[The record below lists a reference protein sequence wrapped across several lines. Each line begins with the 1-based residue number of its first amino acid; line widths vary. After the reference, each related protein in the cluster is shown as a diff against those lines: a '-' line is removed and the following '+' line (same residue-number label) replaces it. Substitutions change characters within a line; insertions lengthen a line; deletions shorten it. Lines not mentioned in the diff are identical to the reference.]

1 MANGGI
7 PGVDWQ
13 TGMVDTGVK
22 PLDQTA
28 NALNS
33 LNRSGF
39 NLLRNTLGLGQA
51 EDANAGKRDSQGFL
65 IPAYGA
71 TTTTGRVVAQPDG
84 SFRIPEKD
92 LKTGKVSWRM
102 PTAQEEARAG
112 VNSKTGVEKVREAGV
127 IKKTEDN
134 ANRQFGILKEQ
145 LTNQGRTIDLQGKQ
159 IDAGITAAN
168 NANTLAIQTLQANI
182 EDNRENRKQRSQEFS
197 AQMEYQTRAMEDA
210 NKLKAQQLLM
220 DDQYRKDA
228 LAQTQ
233 KSNRLQAIMGLS
245 SALAQARF

>member
-13 TGMVDTGVK
+13 TGMVDTGIE
-22 PLDQTA
+22 PLDQAA
-28 NALNS
+28 NAFNFI
-33 LNRSGF
+33 NRPGF
-39 NLLRNTLGLGQA
+39 NLFRNALGLGQA

-65 IPAYGA
+65 VPAYGA
-71 TTTTGRVVAQPDG
+71 TTTTGRVVKQSDG
-84 SFRIPEKD
+84 TYRIPEKD
-92 LKTGKVSWRM
+92 LATGKVSWRM
-102 PTAQEEARAG
+102 PTAQEEAYAG
-112 VNSKTGVEKVREAGV
+112 INSKTSSAAVKEANI
-127 IKKTEDN
+127 IKKSEDN
-134 ANRQFGILKEQ
+134 ADRQFGLLQGQ
-145 LTNQGRTIDLQGKQ
+145 LTNQGRTIELQGKQ

-182 EDNRENRKQRSQEFS
+182 EENRENRKQRSQEFG

-233 KSNRLQAIMGLS
+233 KSSRLQAIMGLS
-245 SALAQARF
+245 SALAQAKF